1 MTRVVLAESE
11 QIFRYGTKL
20 ILEREGFDVVAE
32 VTNGVDALDAVKRL
46 MPDILIIGA
55 SIPERTALDVARELS
70 AIRSRTRTILLV
82 EGHTT
87 PTIAEMVAAG
97 VLGCIYR
104 SHDISVLIS
113 AMQDILNGAAVYWC
127 VDSGAEGTSTKG
139 SVHLSPREREVLQ
152 LLAGGLS
159 KRVIAEKLGMSIR
172 TVEAHR
178 ASVMAKLKID
188 NTAGLVR
195 FAMRTGLIEP

>member
-20 ILEREGFDVVAE
+20 ILEREGFDVVAD
-32 VTNGVDALDAVKRL
+32 VTNGIEAVDAVKRL

-55 SIPERTALDVARELS
+55 SISERTALDVALELS

-82 EGHTT
+82 EGHAA
-87 PTIAEMVAAG
+87 PTMAEMVAAG
-97 VLGCIYR
+97 VLGYIHR

-127 VDSGAEGTSTKG
+127 IDSGEGHKG
-139 SVHLSPREREVLQ
+139 RVHLSPREREVLQ

-159 KRVIAEKLGMSIR
+159 KKVISEKLGMSIR

-178 ASVMAKLKID
+178 ASVMA
-188 NTAGLVR
+188 N
-195 FAMRTGLIEP
+195 

>member
-20 ILEREGFDVVAE
+20 ILEREGYDVVAE
-32 VTNGVDALDAVKRL
+32 ATNGIEAVEAVKRL
-46 MPDILIIGA
+46 SPDILILGA
-55 SIPERTALDVARELS
+55 YISGPTALDVARELR
-70 AIRSRTRTILLV
+70 AIRPRTRTILLV

-87 PTIAEMVAAG
+87 PTIAEMVAVG
-97 VLGCIYR
+97 ILGSIDR

-113 AMQDILNGAAVYWC
+113 VIQDILAGAAVYW
-127 VDSGAEGTSTKG
+127 SGDAGNEGACG
-139 SVHLSPREREVLQ
+139 RVHLSPREREVLQ

-159 KRVIAEKLGMSIR
+159 KRVIADKLGMSIR

-178 ASVMAKLKID
+178 ASVMTKLNID

-195 FAMRTGLIEP
+195 FALRTGLIQP